1 MWSEFLPAGA
11 ALDRLSDR
19 IAKYRNW
26 LFAAAMLLLVA
37 AVPAAQR
44 LTFDQT
50 IESFFAPQHP
60 DIQLLKRT
68 REVFGGDEFVIV
80 AWRQPELLTDEA
92 GTEPVEVTATAGA
105 VIRRLADGLSVVPGV
120 DGARTRDLER
130 LLAQSPRNRNT
141 RRAMLKLF
149 EGLLVSGDR
158 GTTAIVLQLLPSA
171 KAPVSRNTAI
181 QAIRDTAL
189 RLQPGCAVAGEP
201 VQIQEMFDLVE
212 RDGNLLYAAS
222 LLVLSAMLLWIF
234 RGLRWVAGS
243 LLVVLGA
250 VAATRALL
258 VLAGA
263 QLSMVSSMLNS
274 LVTVIAISTTTHITV
289 HYRELRM
296 QEGLTAEQAL
306 QRTLRE
312 LAAPVF
318 WTVVTVAAGFAA
330 LLVSDIV
337 PVRSFAIM
345 MTVGTLLVPL
355 LILLVLPAVLAS
367 GRYVPLPGRVGLE
380 DRLDRWLS
388 KMARAIDLH
397 PLATTGICVVLMVVT
412 VPGLLVLQVE
422 TDFSRNFRDSS
433 PMIQA
438 LRFVES
444 ELGPAGTWDVSF
456 NVPQPL
462 TTGFLERV
470 DELTGRLRGLQ
481 EGGLQVEVVSL
492 SDALNIPPRLGTAV
506 KRLELIQRR
515 QPDLVQGFYN
525 RECQR
530 MRIVLRS
537 AEQQATAE
545 KLRQITAVREVVVL
559 FFEELERER
568 AEAGATESS
577 AVWRAEASAGGLFVV
592 MARIIDSLLADQL
605 NSFLWASAGTV
616 LCTAL
621 AFRSLRIGLI
631 SLVPNVFPIGIVT
644 GTLGW
649 LHVPVNIGTAMIA
662 SVAMGFTCS
671 VYYIDVF
678 ERAVPLLGVT
688 GALQR
693 AQAGVGKAVVLA
705 HAALVAGFLV
715 LTLSEFIPLVYFGGL
730 LSLSMLGGLVS
741 DLVMLPLLLRW
752 TTRSYGSGT
761 GAGGAAVDS
770 SLGAVGSVSGIS
782 G

>member
-1 MWSEFLPAGA
+1 MQFVFSPAGA
-11 ALDRLSDR
+11 ALDWLSDR
-19 IAKYRNW
+19 ILACRNW
-26 LFAAAMLLLVA
+26 LFLAGMLLLTLA
-37 AVPAAQR
+37 LPLASR

-60 DIQLLKRT
+60 DIKLLKRT
-68 REVFGGDEFVIV
+68 REVFGGDEFVVV
-80 AWRQPELLTDEA
+80 AWRQEGLLTDES
-92 GTEPVEVTATAGA
+92 GDEPVEVAADAAG
-105 VIRRLADGLSVVPGV
+105 VIRRLADRLSVLPGV
-120 DGARTRDLER
+120 DSGRTKDLQR

-149 EGLLVSGDR
+149 EGLLVSPDR
-158 GTTAIVLQLLPSA
+158 RTTAIVLQLEPSA
-171 KAPVSRNTAI
+171 RSEVTRQQSIEEIRRSA
-181 QAIRDTAL
+181 QAIL
-189 RLQPGCAVAGEP
+189 PGCAVAGEP

-222 LLVLSAMLLWIF
+222 LLVLSGMLLWIF
-234 RGLRWVAGS
+234 RGLRWVAAS

-258 VLAGA
+258 VASGA

-296 QEGLTAEQAL
+296 YSGLSAEHS
-306 QRTLRE
+306 LRQTFSE
-312 LAAPVF
+312 LALPVF
-318 WTVVTVAAGFAA
+318 WTIVTVATGFAA

-345 MTVGTLLVPL
+345 MTLGTLLVPL
-355 LILLVLPAVLAS
+355 LVLLILPAAFAS
-367 GRYVPLPGRVGLE
+367 GKTVPIPGRVGLE
-380 DRLDRWLS
+380 DRLDRWLGR
-388 KMARAIDLH
+388 MAHAIDRH
-397 PLATTGICVVLMVVT
+397 PLGTSLVCVLLTLVT
-412 VPGLLVLQVE
+412 LPGLLVLQVE

-433 PMIQA
+433 PMIRA
-438 LRFVES
+438 LRFVEA

-456 NVPQPL
+456 NVPEPL
-462 TTGFLERV
+462 TTGFLDRV
-470 DELTGRLRGLQ
+470 DELTGRLRALRKRGIP
-481 EGGLQVEVVSL
+481 VDVVSL
-492 SDALNIPPRLGTAV
+492 SDALNIPPRLGTSLR
-506 KRLELIQRR
+506 RLELIQKR
-515 QPDLVQGFYN
+515 QPDLVESFYN
-525 RECQR
+525 RKALR

-537 AEQQATAE
+537 PEQQATTE
-545 KLRQITAVREVVVL
+545 KLSQITAVREVVGQ
-559 FFEELERER
+559 FFEDLERER
-568 AEAGATESS
+568 EGQQLTAAAGEAD
-577 AVWRAEASAGGLFVV
+577 WRAEAAAGGLFVV

-605 NSFLWASAGTV
+605 RSFLWACAGTV
-616 LCTAL
+616 LCTAA

-644 GTLGW
+644 GTLGH

-671 VYYIDVF
+671 VYYVDVF
-678 ERAVPLLGVT
+678 QRSLPALGVT

-705 HAALVAGFLV
+705 HMALVAGFLV

-752 TTRSYGSGT
+752 TTKQREVDIGIAGSCEEGE
-761 GAGGAAVDS
+761 V
-770 SLGAVGSVSGIS
+770 
-782 G
+782 

>member
-1 MWSEFLPAGA
+1 
-11 ALDRLSDR
+11 LDRLSDR

-37 AVPAAQR
+37 AVPAARR

-92 GTEPVEVTATAGA
+92 GTDPVEVTATAGA

-130 LLAQSPRNRNT
+130 LLSQSPRNRNT

-222 LLVLSAMLLWIF
+222 LLVLSGMLLWIF

-296 QEGLTAEQAL
+296 QVGLTAEQAL

-355 LILLVLPAVLAS
+355 LILLVLPAVFAS

-397 PLATTGICVVLMVVT
+397 PLATTGICAVLMVVT

-422 TDFSRNFRDSS
+422 TDFSRNFRDGS

-462 TTGFLERV
+462 TAGFLERV
-470 DELTGRLRGLQ
+470 DELTGRLRGLR

-525 RECQR
+525 RESRR

-568 AEAGATESS
+568 AEVQSGAAE
-577 AVWRAEASAGGLFVV
+577 WRAEAAAGGLFVV

-678 ERAVPLLGVT
+678 ERAVPLVGVT

-752 TTRSYGSGT
+752 TTRGYGSGT
-761 GAGGAAVDS
+761 GAGGAAVES
-770 SLGAVGSVSGIS
+770 SLGAAGSVSGVS

>member
-1 MWSEFLPAGA
+1 MISGGNRAWQSVSLSAGA

-19 IAKYRNW
+19 IAACRNW
-26 LFAAAMLLLVA
+26 LFLAALLLLAAALPTA
-37 AVPAAQR
+37 GR

-80 AWRQPELLTDEA
+80 AWRQEGLLTSEDGE
-92 GTEPVEVTATAGA
+92 EPVEVAAGA
-105 VIRRLADGLSVVPGV
+105 GEVIRSLADHLSALPGV
-120 DGARTRDLER
+120 DGGRTRDLQR

-149 EGLLVSGDR
+149 EGLLVSADR
-158 GTTAIVLQLLPSA
+158 QTTAIVLQLEPAVRSA
-171 KAPVSRNTAI
+171 VPRHLAI
-181 QAIRDTAL
+181 EGIRRAAESI
-189 RLQPGCAVAGEP
+189 RPGCAVAGEP

-212 RDGNLLYAAS
+212 RDGNVLYGAS
-222 LLVLSAMLLWIF
+222 LLVLSGMLLWIF
-234 RGLRWVAGS
+234 RGLRWVAAS

-250 VAATRALL
+250 VATTRAVL
-258 VLAGA
+258 VLAGT

-289 HYRELRM
+289 HYRELRV
-296 QEGLTAEQAL
+296 QDGLTAEQSL
-306 QRTLRE
+306 RRTFAE
-312 LAAPVF
+312 LATPVF

-330 LLVSDIV
+330 LLVSEIV

-345 MTVGTLLVPL
+345 MTLGTLMVPL
-355 LILLVLPAVLAS
+355 LILLVLPAAFAS
-367 GRYVPLPGRVGLE
+367 GKVVPVPGRVGLE
-380 DRLDRWLS
+380 DRLDRWLER
-388 KMARAIDLH
+388 MARAIDLH
-397 PLATTGICVVLMVVT
+397 PLATSAVCVLLT
-412 VPGLLVLQVE
+412 VITLPGLLVLQVE

-456 NVPQPL
+456 NVPEPL
-462 TTGFLERV
+462 TAGFLDRV
-470 DELTGRLRGLQ
+470 DELSGRLRDLQ
-481 EGGLQVEVVSL
+481 ERGLQVEVVSL
-492 SDALNIPPRLGTAV
+492 SDALNIPPRLGTSLR
-506 KRLELIQRR
+506 RLELIQRR
-515 QPDLVQGFYN
+515 QPDLVNGFYN
-525 RECQR
+525 REQQR

-537 AEQQATAE
+537 PEQQATAE
-545 KLRQITAVREVVVL
+545 KLEQIAEVRSVAAQ
-559 FFEELERER
+559 FFEDLETESREQQSAGG
-568 AEAGATESS
+568 AEATG
-577 AVWRAEASAGGLFVV
+577 WRAEAAAGGLFVV

-605 NSFLWASAGTV
+605 KSFLWASVGTV
-616 LCTAL
+616 LCTAV

-644 GTLGW
+644 GTLGL

-671 VYYIDVF
+671 VYYIDMF
-678 ERAVPLLGVT
+678 QRSLPSLGVT

-705 HAALVAGFLV
+705 HGALVAGFLV

-752 TTRSYGSGT
+752 TTPAQPDDT
-761 GAGGAAVDS
+761 AGADGVRGE
-770 SLGAVGSVSGIS
+770 
-782 G
+782 

>member
-1 MWSEFLPAGA
+1 
-11 ALDRLSDR
+11 LDWLSDR
-19 IAKYRNW
+19 IVAFRNW
-26 LFAAAMLLLVA
+26 LFLAGMLLLAVA
-37 AVPAAQR
+37 LPLASR

-60 DIQLLKRT
+60 DIRLLKRT
-68 REVFGGDEFVIV
+68 REVFGGDEFVVV
-80 AWRQPELLTDEA
+80 AWRQEGLLTDE
-92 GTEPVEVTATAGA
+92 GGDDPVEVTAAA
-105 VIRRLADGLSVVPGV
+105 ARVIRGLADRLSVLPGV
-120 DGARTRDLER
+120 DGGRTKDLQR
-130 LLAQSPRNRNT
+130 LLAQSPKNRNT

-149 EGLLVSGDR
+149 EGLLVSSDR
-158 GTTAIVLQLLPSA
+158 LTTAIVLQLESSA
-171 KAPVSRNTAI
+171 RSQVTRQQSIQEIRAAA
-181 QAIRDTAL
+181 QAIL
-189 RLQPGCAVAGEP
+189 PGCAVAGEP

-222 LLVLSAMLLWIF
+222 LLVLSGMLLWIF
-234 RGLRWVAGS
+234 RGLRWVVAS

-250 VAATRALL
+250 VAATRAIL
-258 VLAGA
+258 VVAGV

-289 HYRELRM
+289 HYRELRVQAGLSAM
-296 QEGLTAEQAL
+296 QS
-306 QRTLRE
+306 LRQTFTE
-312 LAAPVF
+312 LALPVV

-345 MTVGTLLVPL
+345 MTLGTLLVPV
-355 LILLVLPAVLAS
+355 LILMILPAAFAS
-367 GRYVPLPGRVGLE
+367 GMAVPIPGRVGLE
-380 DRLDRWLS
+380 DRLDRWLGR
-388 KMARAIDLH
+388 MARAIDRH
-397 PLATTGICVVLMVVT
+397 PLGTSLVCVLLTLVT
-412 VPGLLVLQVE
+412 LPGLLVLQVE

-433 PMIQA
+433 PMIKA

-456 NVPQPL
+456 NVPEPL
-462 TTGFLERV
+462 TVGFLDRI
-470 DELTGRLRGLQ
+470 DELSGRLRALREQGLRVDV
-481 EGGLQVEVVSL
+481 LSL
-492 SDALNIPPRLGTAV
+492 SDALNIPPRLGTTLR
-506 KRLELIQRR
+506 RLELIQKR
-515 QPDLVQGFYN
+515 QADLVESFYN
-525 RECQR
+525 RGERR

-537 AEQQATAE
+537 PEQQATSE
-545 KLRQITAVREVVVL
+545 KLAQIAAVREVVGR
-559 FFEELERER
+559 FFGDLERER
-568 AEAGATESS
+568 AAQFSEASGGG
-577 AVWRAEASAGGLFVV
+577 AVWRAEAAAGGLFVV

-605 NSFLWASAGTV
+605 RSFLWASAGTV
-616 LCTAL
+616 LCTAI

-644 GTLGW
+644 GTLGH

-678 ERAVPLLGVT
+678 QRSLPLLGVT
-688 GALQR
+688 GSLQR

-705 HAALVAGFLV
+705 HISLVAGFLV

-752 TTRSYGSGT
+752 TTRESGADFAGAGT
-761 GAGGAAVDS
+761 GTEDRV
-770 SLGAVGSVSGIS
+770 
-782 G
+782 